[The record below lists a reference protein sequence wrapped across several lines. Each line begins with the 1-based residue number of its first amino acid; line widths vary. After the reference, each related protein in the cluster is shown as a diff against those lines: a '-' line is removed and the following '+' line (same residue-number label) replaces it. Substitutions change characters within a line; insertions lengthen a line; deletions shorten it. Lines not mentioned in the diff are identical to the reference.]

1 MSVANTASK
10 MLSGVQPRYLPLGY
24 GIDVVSTISLT
35 TSLALNDVWN
45 MLTIGADS
53 AEIINGGPGSGP
65 VLTGFVVDS
74 AALDTGNTITI
85 DMGDSGSRARFM
97 AASTVSQATPTLGNV
112 QGPNV
117 AGTMGYQ
124 PFASTFNTYTTVS
137 LQTYTISG
145 KCHAA
150 AGSAVAGN
158 FTLVVSYSY
167 DP

>member
-65 VLTGFVVDS
+65 VITGFMVDS
-74 AALDTGNTITI
+74 APLDTGSTITI
-85 DMGDSGSRARFM
+85 DVGDSGSRARFM
-97 AASTVSQATPTLGNV
+97 SASTVSQTTPTLGNV

-124 PFASTFNTYTTVS
+124 PFASTFATYTTAS
-137 LQTYTISG
+137 LQTYVVSG

-150 AGSAVAGN
+150 AGVAAAGN
-158 FTLVVSYSY
+158 FTLVLSYSY